1 MALETNFNTNPY
13 YDDFDEDKKF
23 LRMLFKPGYAVQAR
37 ELTQLQT
44 ILQKQVSRFGDHIFK
59 NGSVVTGGSLICQN
73 CAYINLVSTYSS
85 SAITVSDFD
94 NKIIINDAGAGIRF
108 SKKAQ
113 VLKTFDADTV
123 TGEPKTLLVSET
135 FGTFASADTI
145 LTSDPSDPLNTVN
158 VYATIAASGVGNA
171 QVFSVTEGVY
181 YYEGFFVKVDAQTIA
196 VSKYSNT
203 GSARIGFE
211 VTESIVKYDE
221 DTSLL
226 DPAQDASNYQAP
238 GADRYKIV
246 MTLASRS
253 LSSTDNTKFIE
264 LARIENGN
272 IIKLV
277 NTPLYSVLE
286 ETLAR
291 RTYDESGNYTVR
303 PFNLALQ
310 TNSSNTANLDV
321 ILSPG
326 KAYIYGHEYESNYP
340 TVITIDKPR
349 SFQNVNNKQLNAD
362 YGYFVYANTPFG
374 SLPINTL
381 DTVELH
387 CVPNLSLNLQ
397 SSSTRSNTKIGNV
410 RVKSITY
417 DSAGS
422 VANAASYIYKLHLTN
437 INVGSI
443 LGGYCNATLSGTNGN
458 TSYIQIANTV
468 GFGTGAPTLNANGI
482 FATTNN
488 AYTGAKFRIISG
500 PGTGETP
507 KTIINYNGAT
517 QTIQLDQPFLAN
529 VQTLA
534 SLWAIDFEFNDVRS
548 LVIANTSGTGQGIVS
563 SYNIDT
569 KSRDPSS
576 QFNDT
581 LLLDTSNEK
590 LIFNLGQK
598 FVKDNSIADMTYTYK
613 KFYTGITF
621 TGTVSSALPLSTGET
636 LTYTGSS
643 SSLIPNFYQVICTTA
658 GGSYKAGDNI
668 PASAITGISSGQLTI
683 SGAGGMAATIIAS
696 VTVYPATAKT
706 KTYKSACTTVQ
717 VYTGAAG
724 QIDLF
729 SAGNNSIRLFPDQ
742 GQIQIFAN
750 SVVKTPDTSQSLFTS
765 DVVAINSVLDFAGLA
780 FSPANEASAANITSN
795 YVLVSGQKDSY
806 YDHSSIKLKPGYPA
820 PTGNLL
826 VKFHHF
832 SSTGIGFFTGR
843 SYTAGGYPYES
854 IPEYS
859 DDSGTNYQLRDCLDF
874 RPVRSNATTATAN
887 SVTFESGQGLPVS
900 GSSITIDYDFYLP
913 RKDKITLSKEGVFE
927 VIEGVPSLT
936 PIEPS
941 DKQSSM
947 TLYKLT
953 HDPYLINSSNTK
965 VNAINNKRYTMRDIG
980 TIEKR
985 VENLEYYTSLS
996 LLELD
1001 ALNKQDLTI
1010 KDSSNLQRFKNG
1022 ILVDSF
1028 TGQSIMDVTKPDLK
1042 SSIDSVK
1049 TELRPSINTSSFHL
1063 MFDDKSSSGYS
1074 KTGPYLTLA
1083 GTPVTLVTQNAA
1095 SRTYNINPTGL
1106 VNYIGKIDLSPTS
1119 DVWVDTTRAADVL
1132 VNIEGDK
1139 DAYKLI
1145 ADAVSHVDYGAI
1157 ETILLG
1163 TTTQTTTGGEYDSG
1177 GGGFRPILQD
1187 QTTTTSTTSKIIQSG
1202 IATTVVPQ
1210 TIQRRIGDRVIDV
1223 SVIPYMR
1230 NIGVLFT
1237 ASDFKPD
1244 VTLYPFFDNTLVQ
1257 GYVSRA
1263 NKVELEKNNLLY
1275 ETKTDNYEKVV
1286 FTNKLNGANIAN
1298 AIIVKSSNNEA
1309 FIVSVQPTA
1318 WPLFNVGA
1326 SNTALTGLT
1335 TQANNRITGYFHYAG
1350 NAAAGGAS
1358 TITLRG
1364 DAAGSNTASMYG
1376 VLANCSTIY
1385 ITQGTGAGQS
1395 ATITNYDTATR
1406 IATVS
1411 PSWTTQPDIT
1421 SLYTIGNQVSNRQ
1434 GDAAGIFFIPKSTF
1448 RIGEKKFRLIDNNS
1462 NDVTTSRTN
1471 GDASFFA
1478 SGLTE
1483 TLQDSII
1490 SATVPTIQR
1499 QSVTSEK
1506 IVTSTSSVTTTN
1518 VVGWIDPLA
1527 QTFLVS
1533 PATHSKGVF
1542 INKIRLC
1549 FKTKSV
1555 SVPVT
1560 LQVRPTV
1567 NGYPSYAAIYP
1578 YASVTLTADKV
1589 KVVTDDTPDLDDET
1603 KYTEFEFP
1611 SGVYLQPGEHSFV
1624 LIANS
1629 KDYEVYGAAVLG
1641 TNLSKNNK
1649 GAKISEVPYLGLIF
1663 ESQNGST
1670 WVPLQG
1676 NAMTF
1681 RIFRNEFSTTT
1692 PASVVFKVAQ
1702 PSSNT
1707 VYDTLNLK
1715 VGDLVIP
1722 GTSITYQFNSLSN
1735 TTAALVGYKSI
1746 TPLDAYN
1753 MNDGAGRRLITST
1766 ANYARDVASPYYP
1779 AGYTPTSANADSFNI
1794 ATSNSFIAQA
1804 VMSTTDS
1811 AISPIIDTTNFNIFL
1826 RENIINNLPLS
1837 NSGFT
1842 IINGGAGYSS
1852 GTVGVT
1858 ISPSTANGATAEA
1871 TATVTSGVIT
1881 AITLKNGY
1889 SGSLYLTSPTITVT
1903 GANTTMANVSYN
1915 GEDKK
1920 SGGNADARYI
1930 SRKVVLADG
1939 FDSGDLRLYM
1949 TAYKPSSGNI
1959 FVYYKIV
1966 SDSDPDLFDDKNYQT
1981 MTQIDNNVSYV
1992 SKDPNDYREFTFA
2005 PGVNYVANNSVS
2017 YVSGTTTYRTFR
2029 TFAIKIVMTG
2039 TDPTD
2044 VPKIRDMR
2052 TIAIPEAL

>member
-85 SAITVSDFD
+85 SAINVSDFD
-94 NKIIINDAGAGIRF
+94 NKIIINDAGAGIPF

-113 VLKTFDADTV
+113 VLKTFDADDV
-123 TGEPKTLLVSET
+123 TGQPKTLLVSET

-145 LTSDPSDPLNTVN
+145 LTSNPSDPTNAVN
-158 VYATIAASGVGNA
+158 VYATIATSGVGNA

-181 YYEGFFVKVDAQTIA
+181 YYEGFFVKVDAQTIP

-253 LSSTDNTKFIE
+253 LASTDTTKFIE

-326 KAYIYGHEYESNYP
+326 KAYIYGHEYESIYP
-340 TVITIDKPR
+340 KIITVDKPR
-349 SFQNVNNKQLNAD
+349 SFQNVNNKQITAD

-381 DTVELH
+381 DNVELH
-387 CVPNLSLNLQ
+387 CVSNLSINLQ

-422 VANAASYIYKLHLTN
+422 VSNSASYIYKLHLTN
-437 INVGSI
+437 INVESI
-443 LGGYCNATLSGTNGN
+443 LGGSCNNTLGGVSGN
-458 TSYIQIANTV
+458 TTFIQIANV
-468 GFGTGAPTLNANGI
+468 LGFGASTLNSNGI

-517 QTIQLDQPFLAN
+517 QTIQLDQPFVAN
-529 VQTLA
+529 VQQNSST
-534 SLWAIDFEFNDVRS
+534 WAIDFEFNDVRS
-548 LVIANTSGTGQGIVS
+548 LIVTNTAGSGIVS

-581 LLLDTSNEK
+581 LIFDTSSEK
-590 LIFNLGQK
+590 LVFNLGQT

-621 TGTVSSALPLSTGET
+621 TGTVSSALSLATGET
-636 LTYTGSS
+636 LTYTGTS
-643 SSLIPNFYQVICTTA
+643 SSLLPSYYQVICTTA

-683 SGAGGMAATIIAS
+683 TGAATGMAATIIAS
-696 VTVYPATAKT
+696 VTVYPGTAKT
-706 KTYKSACTTVQ
+706 KTYKSANTTVQ

-795 YVLVSGQKDSY
+795 YILVSGQKDSY
-806 YDHSSIKLKPGYPA
+806 YDHSAIKLKPGFSA

-843 SYTAGGYPYES
+843 SYTAGGYPYEN

-859 DDSGTNYQLRDCLDF
+859 DESGTSFQLRDCLDF
-874 RPVRSNATTATAN
+874 RAVRSNATTATAN

-900 GSSITIDYDFYLP
+900 GSAITLDYDFYLP
-913 RKDKITLSKEGVFE
+913 RKDKITLSKDGVFQ
-927 VIEGVPSLT
+927 VVKGIPSLT
-936 PIEPS
+936 PVEPS
-941 DKQSSM
+941 DKESSM
-947 TLYKLT
+947 TLYKLS

-965 VNAINNKRYTMRDIG
+965 VNYINNKRYTMRDIG

-1010 KDSSNLQRFKNG
+1010 KDTSNLQRFKNG

-1042 SSIDSVK
+1042 SSIDTAK
-1049 TELRPSINTSSFHL
+1049 TELRPSINASSFHL

-1095 SRTYNINPTGL
+1095 SRTYNINPTG
-1106 VNYIGKIDLSPTS
+1106 VTNYIGKIDLSPKQ
-1119 DVWVDTTRAADVL
+1119 DVWVDTTRAVDTL

-1139 DAYKLI
+1139 DAWELI
-1145 ADAVSHVDYGAI
+1145 GGLAYSVAYNAI
-1157 ETILLG
+1157 EEILIG
-1163 TTTQTTTGGEYDSG
+1163 TTTETVIGGAYDSG
-1177 GGGFRPILQD
+1177 GGGRRPLNQD
-1187 QTTTTSTTSKIIQSG
+1187 TTTTTSTTSKIITSG
-1202 IATTVVPQ
+1202 IAQTIVPQ
-1210 TIQRRIGDRVIDV
+1210 TIQQRIGDRVIDV

-1230 NIGVLFT
+1230 NIAVLFT

-1275 ETKTDNYEKVV
+1275 ETKTDNYETVV
-1286 FTNKLNGANIAN
+1286 FTNKINGANIAS

-1309 FIVSVQPTA
+1309 FVVSIRPTA
-1318 WPLFNVGA
+1318 YPLFNVGT

-1335 TQANNRITGYFHYAG
+1335 TQANNRITGYFHYSG

-1364 DAAGSNTASMYG
+1364 DAAGSNTATMYG

-1395 ATITNYDTATR
+1395 ATITAYDTATR
-1406 IATVS
+1406 IATIT
-1411 PSWTTQPDIT
+1411 PSWTTQPDVT

-1462 NDVTTSRTN
+1462 NDVSSSRTN
-1471 GDASFFA
+1471 GDNSFFA

-1483 TLQDSII
+1483 KLQDTII
-1490 SATVPTIQR
+1490 SATVPTLQK
-1499 QSVTSEK
+1499 QFVSEEK
-1506 IVTSTSSVTTTN
+1506 IVTSTSAVVTTN
-1518 VVGWIDPLA
+1518 VIGWIDPLA

-1533 PATHSKGVF
+1533 PTTNSRGVF
-1542 INKIRLC
+1542 INKIRVC
-1549 FKTKSV
+1549 FKTKST

-1560 LQVRPTV
+1560 LQIRPTV
-1567 NGYPSYAAIYP
+1567 NGYPSYATIYP
-1578 YASVTLTADKV
+1578 YASVTLTPDKV
-1589 KVVTDDTPDLDDET
+1589 KVVTDDTPDLNDAT
-1603 KYTEFEFP
+1603 KFTDFEFP

-1629 KDYEVYGAAVLG
+1629 KDYEIYGAAVEG
-1641 TNLSKNNK
+1641 TDISKDGK
-1649 GAKISEVPYLGLIF
+1649 GSKISEVPYQGLLF

-1670 WVPLQG
+1670 WLPLQG

-1692 PASVVFKVAQ
+1692 PASVVFKVTQ

-1715 VGDLVIP
+1715 VGDLVIS
-1722 GTSITYQFNSLSN
+1722 GTSIAYQFNSLSN
-1735 TTAALVGYKSI
+1735 TTAALVGLKSI
-1746 TPLDAYN
+1746 TPLDSYN
-1753 MNDGAGRRLITST
+1753 LNDGFGRRVITSS
-1766 ANYARDVASPYYP
+1766 ANYARDVASPYEP
-1779 AGYTPTSANADSFNI
+1779 SGYTSTSANADSFNI

-1811 AISPIIDTTNFNIFL
+1811 AVSPIIDTTNFNIYL

-1837 NSGFT
+1837 NNGFT
-1842 IINGGAGYSS
+1842 IVNGGAGYTT
-1852 GTVGVT
+1852 GTVT
-1858 ISPSTANGATAEA
+1858 ISAPTILGGVTAEA
-1871 TATVTSGVIT
+1871 TATVTNGAIT
-1881 AITLKNGY
+1881 AITLKNGL
-1889 SGSLYLTSPTITVT
+1889 SGSLYVTSPTITIT

-1920 SGGNADARYI
+1920 SGGNSDARYI
-1930 SRKVVLADG
+1930 TRKVVLADG
-1939 FDSGDLRLYM
+1939 FDSGDLRLYL
-1949 TAYKPSSGNI
+1949 TAYKPSTGNI
-1959 FVYYKIV
+1959 FVYYKIL

-2017 YVSGTTTYRTFR
+2017 YVSGTTTFRTFR

-2044 VPKIRDMR
+2044 TPKIRDFR
-2052 TIAIPEAL
+2052 AIAIPEAL